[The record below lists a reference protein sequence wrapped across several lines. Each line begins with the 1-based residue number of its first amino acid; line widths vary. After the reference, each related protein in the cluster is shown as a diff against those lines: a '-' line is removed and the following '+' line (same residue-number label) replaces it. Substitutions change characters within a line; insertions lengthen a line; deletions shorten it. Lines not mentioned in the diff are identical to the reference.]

1 MVLWV
6 SAVQA
11 LSAYCRRHDTLE
23 PSGTDPRD
31 ERDLGLLKR
40 PAHSRC
46 RGIVDRCM
54 NQANM
59 VTREG
64 SGLQADRHPTRLAM
78 TVISW
83 GAIVLTGLMQSPT
96 QKCMSKPRVGLTWTL
111 LLLILSGPD
120 RCVASHGGRSSPLR
134 HLTRD
139 PLAQSRLVR
148 TQWHQSHRSAA
159 DIQPK
164 TQSWL
169 PPDHAAATLS
179 ARPPGVFPSSSQEP
193 VIGGQRPGQGG
204 RGGSAKRK
212 SERRVT
218 SNYLRRM
225 AQARHRHL
233 GPRPRALGGLH
244 GRDEDEDDEERR
256 LQRRSAERHLPG
268 VYRDW
273 RYADL
278 EKLKEALEGLLR
290 TPRGQS
296 VLKGSL
302 SFTSL
307 LAAVQHTSTGCS
319 GTQRLHH
326 EGC

>member
-83 GAIVLTGLMQSPT
+83 GAIALTGLMQSPT

-111 LLLILSGPD
+111 LLLILSAD
-120 RCVASHGGRSSPLR
+120 RTAVWQAMEDEAVHSDTSLATRWRRAASCERSGTKATAQQQTSNPRHSPGYPPTTRRLR
-134 HLTRD
+134 A
-139 PLAQSRLVR
+139 PG
-148 TQWHQSHRSAA
+148 HQGCPR
-159 DIQPK
+159 
-164 TQSWL
+164 
-169 PPDHAAATLS
+169 AAAE
-179 ARPPGVFPSSSQEP
+179 SQP
-193 VIGGQRPGQGG
+193 
-204 RGGSAKRK
+204 
-212 SERRVT
+212 
-218 SNYLRRM
+218 
-225 AQARHRHL
+225 
-233 GPRPRALGGLH
+233 
-244 GRDEDEDDEERR
+244 
-256 LQRRSAERHLPG
+256 
-268 VYRDW
+268 
-273 RYADL
+273 
-278 EKLKEALEGLLR
+278 
-290 TPRGQS
+290 
-296 VLKGSL
+296 
-302 SFTSL
+302 
-307 LAAVQHTSTGCS
+307 
-319 GTQRLHH
+319 
-326 EGC
+326 

>member
-23 PSGTDPRD
+23 PSGTDPRE

-46 RGIVDRCM
+46 RGREDRYM

-120 RCVASHGGRSSPLR
+120 RCVASYGGRSSPLR

-159 DIQPK
+159 VIQPK

-169 PPDHAAATLS
+169 PPDYMAATLS
-179 ARPPGVFPSSSQEP
+179 ARPPG
-193 VIGGQRPGQGG
+193 QGV
-204 RGGSAKRK
+204 RSNVRTVL
-212 SERRVT
+212 ER
-218 SNYLRRM
+218 L
-225 AQARHRHL
+225 
-233 GPRPRALGGLH
+233 
-244 GRDEDEDDEERR
+244 
-256 LQRRSAERHLPG
+256 
-268 VYRDW
+268 
-273 RYADL
+273 
-278 EKLKEALEGLLR
+278 
-290 TPRGQS
+290 
-296 VLKGSL
+296 
-302 SFTSL
+302 
-307 LAAVQHTSTGCS
+307 C
-319 GTQRLHH
+319 
-326 EGC
+326 

>member
-1 MVLWV
+1 MWVPCYSVLLVFLCSWTVFLYNMVLWV

-83 GAIVLTGLMQSPT
+83 GAIALTGLMQSPT

-120 RCVASHGGRSSPLR
+120 RCVASYGGRSSPLR

-148 TQWHQSHRSAA
+148 TQWHQSHHCASRSE
-159 DIQPK
+159 
-164 TQSWL
+164 
-169 PPDHAAATLS
+169 HFV
-179 ARPPGVFPSSSQEP
+179 R
-193 VIGGQRPGQGG
+193 
-204 RGGSAKRK
+204 
-212 SERRVT
+212 
-218 SNYLRRM
+218 
-225 AQARHRHL
+225 
-233 GPRPRALGGLH
+233 
-244 GRDEDEDDEERR
+244 
-256 LQRRSAERHLPG
+256 
-268 VYRDW
+268 
-273 RYADL
+273 
-278 EKLKEALEGLLR
+278 
-290 TPRGQS
+290 
-296 VLKGSL
+296 
-302 SFTSL
+302 
-307 LAAVQHTSTGCS
+307 
-319 GTQRLHH
+319 
-326 EGC
+326 